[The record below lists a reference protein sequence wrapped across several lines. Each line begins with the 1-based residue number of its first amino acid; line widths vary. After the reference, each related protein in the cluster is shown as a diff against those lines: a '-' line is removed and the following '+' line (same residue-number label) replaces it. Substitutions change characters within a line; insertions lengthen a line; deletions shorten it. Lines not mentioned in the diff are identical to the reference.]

1 MTVFIFTAFLIML
14 FFLELSH
21 RREREE
27 MYKLFGKDEKKPLR
41 ARHVSP
47 HRKTLDE
54 KRRINK

>member
-1 MTVFIFTAFLIML
+1 MFIFTAFLIML

-27 MYKLFGKDEKKPLR
+27 MYRFFGKDEKKPHS
-41 ARHVSP
+41 ARHISP

>member
-1 MTVFIFTAFLIML
+1 MTMLIFTAFLITL

-27 MYKLFGKDEKKPLR
+27 MYKLFGMDEKKTHV
-41 ARHVSP
+41 ARHISP